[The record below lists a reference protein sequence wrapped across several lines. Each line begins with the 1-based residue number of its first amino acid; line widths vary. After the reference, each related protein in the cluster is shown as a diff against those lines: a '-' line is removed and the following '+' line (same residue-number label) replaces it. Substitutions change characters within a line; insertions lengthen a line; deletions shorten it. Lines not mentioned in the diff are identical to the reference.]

1 MFRVVFW
8 GGERRKLSA
17 VRGENSCAGEVSQVS
32 VGNECVAVKDKGE
45 ESGVAVFLSRDVACR
60 VSPFA
65 LYSILNLIYIYCAV
79 YQINTVKPAP

>member
-1 MFRVVFW
+1 MGV
-8 GGERRKLSA
+8 K
-17 VRGENSCAGEVSQVS
+17 NQV
-32 VGNECVAVKDKGE
+32 ELCI
-45 ESGVAVFLSRDVACR
+45 LSRDVACR